1 MKLDKFEDELD
12 DLVNDAKRKAGKK
25 GSATIE
31 QLATSLIVASHALVP
46 PETSGFAQDVGPL
59 DGLAAVLHRPVA
71 KGECYLVRVDADG
84 EGFTVEETSGVTPA
98 EVRSGLEAAAEL
110 VAGYAKLHLAKSPPD
125 IDKAERNSRMAERL
139 YGLLGIDYEWPEI
152 PAQEPQENDSGRSG
166 APVAPKIAAAPM
178 DRAEVVA
185 WMTMKLDGLTKKG
198 MSESYN
204 VVRAIRDEIAQ
215 HIEAAPIDF
224 QVALAA
230 FYKDVYERNVK
241 AGWWT
246 DLATQQPKKRSVGEL
261 FILFV
266 TELWEAYDAYIE
278 SAADD
283 KLPHLPGLV
292 VELADLQ
299 IRFADFAGALLAGN
313 IVRYTGAKNPGDLL
327 FQKIGSLAIEYE
339 RIRKTPEAIGEP
351 EMGDLLP
358 PDDVASAV
366 VQKLEFNATRA
377 DHKIENRMKADGKR
391 T

>member
-1 MKLDKFEDELD
+1 MKLERFEDEIE
-12 DLVNDAKRKAGKK
+12 DLVRDAKRKAGKK

-152 PAQEPQENDSGRSG
+152 PAQEPQESDSGH
-166 APVAPKIAAAPM
+166 PVAQAPEKIDPAPM

-185 WMTMKLDGLTKKG
+185 WLTMKLDGLTKKG
-198 MSESYN
+198 MSEAYN

-246 DLATQQPKKRSVGEL
+246 DLATQKPKKRSVGEL

-266 TELWEAYDAYIE
+266 TELWEAYDAYVE
-278 SAADD
+278 GAADD
-283 KLPHLPGLV
+283 KLPHLPGLT

-313 IVRYTGAKNPGDLL
+313 IVADTGTRNPGAEMM
-327 FQKIGSLAIEYE
+327 QEIGAIAESYE
-339 RIRKTPEAIGEP
+339 AIRKTDAAKGDDEEGDFLPIG
-351 EMGDLLP
+351 
-358 PDDVASAV
+358 DVASAV
-366 VQKLEFNATRA
+366 IQKLEFNRTRS
-377 DHKIENRMKADGKR
+377 DHQIENRMKADGKR